1 MQCSIEFLTTL
12 SKICE
17 ATPWLYILFYS
28 QVFNDLLWCARP
40 CWILDLLT
48 EEALVMILRSKMLS
62 SVMERKIKKK
72 NDYNPEQYIL
82 QQTYEQFMEGNG
94 SKEEQKL
101 TFQVAQSICEHI
113 RTYTYVHI
121 YVLGVRIRIYIT

>member
-1 MQCSIEFLTTL
+1 
-12 SKICE
+12 
-17 ATPWLYILFYS
+17 
-28 QVFNDLLWCARP
+28 
-40 CWILDLLT
+40 
-48 EEALVMILRSKMLS
+48 MLS
-62 SVMERKIKKK
+62 LVMERKIKKK

-121 YVLGVRIRIYIT
+121 CVLGVRIRIYIT